1 LCTKR
6 TAKNL
11 TSFSSSIA
19 AARAMYCKAQFLPVV
34 HRPLRVRGGCGRQA
48 DGAAGLPSAPEM
60 PCAPRQLRLVPIADI
75 WQSAGFHWFRLLNHL
90 IRAGAAMAGYADFEA
105 ADFPVKLAWGYIGI
119 D

>member
-1 LCTKR
+1 
-6 TAKNL
+6 
-11 TSFSSSIA
+11 
-19 AARAMYCKAQFLPVV
+19 
-34 HRPLRVRGGCGRQA
+34 
-48 DGAAGLPSAPEM
+48 
-60 PCAPRQLRLVPIADI
+60 LVPIADI